1 MTNNDVLRRLR
12 YAFDF
17 TDTAMIALFDLGG
30 MSVTRAQVSDW
41 LKKDEDPAFEA
52 FSDEALATFLNGFII
67 EKRGKKDGAQ
77 PVAETQ
83 LTRNGMLRKL
93 KIALK
98 LQADDMLAILALAE
112 VSLSKHE
119 LSALFRKPTHKH
131 YRECQEQL
139 MRGFLKGLQ
148 LKYREPT

>member
-17 TDTAMIALFDLGG
+17 TDSAMIALFSLGG

-52 FSDEALATFLNGFII
+52 FSDEALATFLNGFIV
-67 EKRGKKDGAQ
+67 EKRGRKDGDQ

-148 LKYREPT
+148 LKYRDPT